1 MLNAVL
7 NNLAIAWG
15 LYYMGIVFACIA
27 PHGAEIISQLAGD
40 KLEAFG
46 ETRRGM
52 EKIASLMKEQK
63 IETIIIATPH
73 NLRLRENIGVIT
85 AAFTEGSLETDS
97 GSIKIRFRC
106 DRPLAEAIL
115 NLAEKSKL
123 PTIGVNFGTNEGLSS
138 CMPMDWGTL
147 IPLWFF
153 GNLAKKPSVVIVTP
167 SREVPLRN
175 LVKFGSLIA
184 RAAETLDRRVA
195 FVASA
200 DQAHTHDSKG
210 PYGFHPAS
218 TEFDN
223 VVKKAVKNNN
233 LKTLLNLNQQLIE
246 NAKPDSLWQIAIL
259 TGVLGYV
266 PMNGRLISYQA
277 PTYFGMLCAAYI
289 PAPT

>member
-1 MLNAVL
+1 
-7 NNLAIAWG
+7 
-15 LYYMGIVFACIA
+15 MGVVFASIA
-27 PHGAEIISQLAGD
+27 PHGAEVISQLAGD

-52 EKIASLMKEQK
+52 EKIASLMKEKK
-63 IETIIIATPH
+63 IETIVIATPH
-73 NLRLRENIGVIT
+73 NLRLKENIGVIT

-106 DRPLAEAIL
+106 DRSLAKTIL

-123 PTIGVNFGTNEGLSS
+123 PTIGVNFGTNEGPSS

-167 SREVPLRN
+167 SREVPLGN

-184 RAAETLDRRVA
+184 QAAETLDRRVA

-200 DQAHTHDSKG
+200 DQAHTHDPKG
-210 PYGFHPAS
+210 PYGFHSAS

-223 VVKKAVKNNN
+223 VVKKAVKDNS
-233 LKTLLNLNQQLIE
+233 LKTLLNLKQQLIE

-259 TGVLGYV
+259 IGVLEQV
-266 PMNGRLISYQA
+266 PMNSRLVSYQA
-277 PTYFGMLCAAYI
+277 PTYFGMLCAAYV
-289 PAPT
+289 PV